1 MKITP
6 RASGVAMI
14 SPFHQVRLPQRP
26 DQECH
31 GGYAVLLLI
40 IAHRPAE

>member
-14 SPFHQVRLPQRP
+14 SPSRQVRLPQRP
-26 DQECH
+26 DQECY
-31 GGYAVLLLI
+31 GGYAVVLLI
-40 IAHRPAE
+40 IAHPPAE